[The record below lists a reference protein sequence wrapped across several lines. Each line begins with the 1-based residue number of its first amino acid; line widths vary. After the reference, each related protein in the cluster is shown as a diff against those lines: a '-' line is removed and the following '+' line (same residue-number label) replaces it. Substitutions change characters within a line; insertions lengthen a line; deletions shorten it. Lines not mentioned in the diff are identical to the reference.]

1 MTCCMP
7 SRSKKGLFLKN
18 QKKSSR
24 FNFCVQLQPQ
34 GLNLKRQR
42 RAVAHLLRLV
52 QLQACED
59 QVAVFSLQ
67 GNTSC
72 VISPSCFREI
82 VLSMARL
89 IYFQDQPDN
98 FTLATKLPC
107 VVVRHIPLPSQS
119 NCNILHMFFDLE
131 TASTAATRT
140 TPRRS

>member
-1 MTCCMP
+1 MTCYMP

-18 QKKSSR
+18 QINFC

-34 GLNLKRQR
+34 RLNLKRQR

-72 VISPSCFREI
+72 VIAPLCCRET

-89 IYFQDQPDN
+89 THIQDQPDN

-107 VVVRHIPLPSQS
+107 VVVRHITLPSLS
-119 NCNILHMFFDLE
+119 NCNNLHMFFALE

-140 TPRRS
+140 IPRRS